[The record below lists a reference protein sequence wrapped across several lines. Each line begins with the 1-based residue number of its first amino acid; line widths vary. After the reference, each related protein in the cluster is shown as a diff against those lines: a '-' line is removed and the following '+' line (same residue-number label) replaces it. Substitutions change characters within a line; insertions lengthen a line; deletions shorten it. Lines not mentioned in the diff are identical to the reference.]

1 MSKRSKRY
9 NDNIGKVEESK
20 MYNLDDALTIIQESS
35 NSKFDETIDISLNL
49 NIDPAQS
56 DQSVRGMINLPNGI
70 GKDIRVAVFAKGEKI
85 DEAKSAGAD
94 VVGSEEL
101 IEEISSGKIDFDRCI
116 STPEMMPSVGKLG
129 QVLGPKGLMPN
140 PKLGTVTNDVKSA
153 VELAKSGSV
162 EFRAEKSGIVHAGI
176 GKMSFSKDALHQ
188 NILEFVN
195 AVKKEKPNTA
205 KGSFLKKVSLSSSM
219 GVGLN
224 IDTGVFY

>member
-1 MSKRSKRY
+1 MNKRSKRY
-9 NDNIGKVEESK
+9 NENVGKVEESK
-20 MYNLDDALTIIQESS
+20 IYDLADALTIIQESS

-49 NIDPAQS
+49 NIDPSQS

-94 VVGSEEL
+94 IVGSEEL

-116 STPEMMPSVGKLG
+116 STPEMMPTVGKLG

-153 VELAKSGSV
+153 VELAKSGSI

>member
-1 MSKRSKRY
+1 MNKRSKRY
-9 NDNIGKVEESK
+9 NENVGKVEESK
-20 MYNLDDALTIIQESS
+20 IYDLADALTIIQESS

-49 NIDPAQS
+49 NIDPSQS

-94 VVGSEEL
+94 IVGSEEL

-116 STPEMMPSVGKLG
+116 STPEMMPTVGKLG

-140 PKLGTVTNDVKSA
+140 PKLGTVTNDIKSA

-176 GKMSFSKDALHQ
+176 GKVSFSKDALHQ

>member
-1 MSKRSKRY
+1 MNKRSKRY
-9 NDNIGKVEESK
+9 NENMGKAEENK
-20 MYNLDDALTIIQESS
+20 MYDLADALTIIQESS
-35 NSKFDETIDISLNL
+35 NPKFDETIDISLNL
-49 NIDPAQS
+49 NIDPSQS

-94 VVGSEEL
+94 IVGSEEL

-116 STPEMMPSVGKLG
+116 STPEMMPTVGKLG

-140 PKLGTVTNDVKSA
+140 PKLGTVTNDIKSA

-176 GKMSFSKDALHQ
+176 GKVSFSKDALHQ

>member
-1 MSKRSKRY
+1 MNKRSKRY
-9 NDNIGKVEESK
+9 NENVGKVEESK

-49 NIDPAQS
+49 NIDPSQS

-94 VVGSEEL
+94 IVGSEEL

-116 STPEMMPSVGKLG
+116 STPEMMPTVGKLG

-140 PKLGTVTNDVKSA
+140 PKLGTVTNDIKSA

>member
-9 NDNIGKVEESK
+9 NENMGKAEENK
-20 MYNLDDALTIIQESS
+20 MYDLADALTIIQESS
-35 NSKFDETIDISLNL
+35 NPKFDETIDISLNL
-49 NIDPAQS
+49 NIDPSQS

-94 VVGSEEL
+94 IVGSEEL

-116 STPEMMPSVGKLG
+116 STPEMMPTVGKLG

-140 PKLGTVTNDVKSA
+140 PKLGTVTNDIKSA

-176 GKMSFSKDALHQ
+176 GKVSFSKDALHQ

>member
-1 MSKRSKRY
+1 MNKRSKRY
-9 NDNIGKVEESK
+9 NENVGKVEESK
-20 MYNLDDALTIIQESS
+20 IYDLTDALTIIQESS

-94 VVGSEEL
+94 IVGSEEL

-116 STPEMMPSVGKLG
+116 STPEMMPTVGKLG

-140 PKLGTVTNDVKSA
+140 PKLGTVTNDIKSA

-176 GKMSFSKDALHQ
+176 GKVSFSKDALHQ

>member
-1 MSKRSKRY
+1 MNKRSKRY
-9 NDNIGKVEESK
+9 NENVGKVEESK
-20 MYNLDDALTIIQESS
+20 IYDLTDALTIIQESS

-49 NIDPAQS
+49 NIDPSQS

-94 VVGSEEL
+94 IVGSEEL

-116 STPEMMPSVGKLG
+116 STPEMMPTVGKLG

-140 PKLGTVTNDVKSA
+140 PKLGTVTNDIKSA

-176 GKMSFSKDALHQ
+176 GKVSFSKDALHQ

-224 IDTGVFY
+224 IDTGAFY

>member
-9 NDNIGKVEESK
+9 NENMGKVEESRT
-20 MYNLDDALTIIQESS
+20 YDLDDALTIIQKSS

-49 NIDPAQS
+49 NIDPSQS

-94 VVGSEEL
+94 IVGSEEL

-116 STPEMMPSVGKLG
+116 STPEMMPTVGKLG

-176 GKMSFSKDALHQ
+176 GKVSFSKDALHQ
-188 NILEFVN
+188 NILEFVD

>member
-9 NDNIGKVEESK
+9 NENMGKVEESR
-20 MYNLDDALTIIQESS
+20 MYDLDDALTIIQKSS

-49 NIDPAQS
+49 NIDPSQS

-94 VVGSEEL
+94 IVGSEEL

-116 STPEMMPSVGKLG
+116 STPEMMPTVGKLG

-176 GKMSFSKDALHQ
+176 GKVSFSKDALHQ
-188 NILEFVN
+188 NILEFVD

>member
-9 NDNIGKVEESK
+9 NENMGKAEENK
-20 MYNLDDALTIIQESS
+20 MYDLADALTIIQESS
-35 NSKFDETIDISLNL
+35 NPKFDETIDISLNL
-49 NIDPAQS
+49 NIDPSQS

-94 VVGSEEL
+94 IVGSEEL

-116 STPEMMPSVGKLG
+116 STPEMMPTVGKLG

-176 GKMSFSKDALHQ
+176 GKVSFSKDALRQ

-224 IDTGVFY
+224 IDTGAFY

>member
-1 MSKRSKRY
+1 M
-9 NDNIGKVEESK
+9 GKVEESR
-20 MYNLDDALTIIQESS
+20 MYDLDDALTIIQKSS

-49 NIDPAQS
+49 NIDPSQS

-94 VVGSEEL
+94 IVGSEEL

-116 STPEMMPSVGKLG
+116 STPEMMPTVGKLG

-153 VELAKSGSV
+153 VELAKSGSI

-176 GKMSFSKDALHQ
+176 GKVSFSKEALHQ

>member
-1 MSKRSKRY
+1 MNKRSKRY
-9 NDNIGKVEESK
+9 NENVGKVEESK

-49 NIDPAQS
+49 NIDPSQS

-94 VVGSEEL
+94 IVGSEEL

-116 STPEMMPSVGKLG
+116 STPEMMPTVGKLG

-140 PKLGTVTNDVKSA
+140 PKLGTVTNDIKSA

-176 GKMSFSKDALHQ
+176 GKVSFSKDALHQ

>member
-9 NDNIGKVEESK
+9 NENMGKAEENK
-20 MYNLDDALTIIQESS
+20 MYDLADALTIIQESS
-35 NSKFDETIDISLNL
+35 NPKFDETIDISLNL
-49 NIDPAQS
+49 NIDPSQS

-94 VVGSEEL
+94 IVGSEEL

-116 STPEMMPSVGKLG
+116 STPEMMPTVGKLG

-176 GKMSFSKDALHQ
+176 GKVSFSKDALHQ

>member
-1 MSKRSKRY
+1 MNKRSKRY
-9 NDNIGKVEESK
+9 NENVGKVEESK

-49 NIDPAQS
+49 NIDPSQS

-94 VVGSEEL
+94 IVGSEEL

-116 STPEMMPSVGKLG
+116 STPEMMPTVGKLG

>member
-1 MSKRSKRY
+1 MNKRSKRY
-9 NDNIGKVEESK
+9 NENVGKVEESK

-49 NIDPAQS
+49 NIDPSQS

-94 VVGSEEL
+94 IVGSEEL

-116 STPEMMPSVGKLG
+116 STPEMMPTVGKLG
-129 QVLGPKGLMPN
+129 QLLGPKGLMPN
-140 PKLGTVTNDVKSA
+140 PKLGTVTNDIKSA

-176 GKMSFSKDALHQ
+176 GKVSFSKDALHQ

-205 KGSFLKKVSLSSSM
+205 KGRFLKKVSLSSSM

>member
-1 MSKRSKRY
+1 MNKRSKRY
-9 NDNIGKVEESK
+9 NENVGKVEESK
-20 MYNLDDALTIIQESS
+20 IYDLADALTIIQESS

-49 NIDPAQS
+49 NIDPSQS

-94 VVGSEEL
+94 IVGSEEL

-116 STPEMMPSVGKLG
+116 STPEMMPTVGKLG

-176 GKMSFSKDALHQ
+176 GKVSFSKDALHQ

>member
-1 MSKRSKRY
+1 MNKRSKRY
-9 NDNIGKVEESK
+9 NENVGKVEESK
-20 MYNLDDALTIIQESS
+20 IYDLTDALTIIQESS

-94 VVGSEEL
+94 IVGSEEL

-116 STPEMMPSVGKLG
+116 STPEMMPTVGKLG

-176 GKMSFSKDALHQ
+176 GKVSFSKDALHQ

>member
-9 NDNIGKVEESK
+9 NENMGKVEESR
-20 MYNLDDALTIIQESS
+20 MYDLADALTIIQKSS

-49 NIDPAQS
+49 NIDPSQS

-94 VVGSEEL
+94 IVGSEEL

-116 STPEMMPSVGKLG
+116 STPEMMPTVGKLG

-176 GKMSFSKDALHQ
+176 GKVSFSKDALHQ
-188 NILEFVN
+188 NILEFVD

>member
-1 MSKRSKRY
+1 MNKRSKRY
-9 NDNIGKVEESK
+9 NENVGKVEESK

-49 NIDPAQS
+49 NIDPSQS

-94 VVGSEEL
+94 IVGSEEL

-116 STPEMMPSVGKLG
+116 STPEMMPTVGKLG

-153 VELAKSGSV
+153 VELAKSGSI

-219 GVGLN
+219 GVGLS

>member
-1 MSKRSKRY
+1 MNKRSKRY
-9 NDNIGKVEESK
+9 NENVGKVEESK
-20 MYNLDDALTIIQESS
+20 IYDLADALTIIQESS

-94 VVGSEEL
+94 IVGSEEL

-140 PKLGTVTNDVKSA
+140 PKLGTVTNDIKSA

-176 GKMSFSKDALHQ
+176 GKMSFSKDAIHQ
-188 NILEFVN
+188 NVLEFVN
-195 AVKKEKPNTA
+195 AVKKEKPKTA

-219 GVGLN
+219 GVGLS

>member
-9 NDNIGKVEESK
+9 NENMGKVEESR
-20 MYNLDDALTIIQESS
+20 MYDLDDALTIIQKSS

-49 NIDPAQS
+49 NIDPSQS

-85 DEAKSAGAD
+85 NEAKSAGAD
-94 VVGSEEL
+94 IVGSEEL

-116 STPEMMPSVGKLG
+116 STPEMMPTVGKLG

-140 PKLGTVTNDVKSA
+140 PKLGTVTNDIKSA
-153 VELAKSGSV
+153 VELAKSGSI

-176 GKMSFSKDALHQ
+176 GKVSFSKDALHQ

>member
-1 MSKRSKRY
+1 M
-9 NDNIGKVEESK
+9 GKVEESK
-20 MYNLDDALTIIQESS
+20 MYSLDDALTIIQESS
-35 NSKFDETIDISLNL
+35 NPKFDETIDISLNL

-94 VVGSEEL
+94 IVGSEEL

-140 PKLGTVTNDVKSA
+140 PKLGTVTNDIKSA

-176 GKMSFSKDALHQ
+176 GKMSFSKDAIHQ
-188 NILEFVN
+188 NVLEFVN
-195 AVKKEKPNTA
+195 AVKKEKPKTA

-219 GVGLN
+219 GVGLS

>member
-9 NDNIGKVEESK
+9 NENMGKVEESR
-20 MYNLDDALTIIQESS
+20 MYDLDDALTIIQKSS

-49 NIDPAQS
+49 NIDPSQS

-94 VVGSEEL
+94 IVGSEEL

-116 STPEMMPSVGKLG
+116 STPEMMPTVGKLG

-176 GKMSFSKDALHQ
+176 GKVSFSKDALHQ

>member
-9 NDNIGKVEESK
+9 NENMGKVEESRT
-20 MYNLDDALTIIQESS
+20 YDLDDALTIIQKSS

-49 NIDPAQS
+49 NIDPSQS

-94 VVGSEEL
+94 IVGSEEL

-116 STPEMMPSVGKLG
+116 STPEMMPTVGKLG

-162 EFRAEKSGIVHAGI
+162 EFRAEKSGIIHAGI
-176 GKMSFSKDALHQ
+176 GKVSFSKDALHQ

>member
-1 MSKRSKRY
+1 MNKRSKRY
-9 NDNIGKVEESK
+9 NENVGKVEESK

-49 NIDPAQS
+49 NIDPSQS

-94 VVGSEEL
+94 IVGSEEL

-140 PKLGTVTNDVKSA
+140 PKLGTVTNDIKSA

-176 GKMSFSKDALHQ
+176 GKMSFSKDAIHQ
-188 NILEFVN
+188 NVLEFVN

-219 GVGLN
+219 GVGLS

>member
-1 MSKRSKRY
+1 M
-9 NDNIGKVEESK
+9 GKAEENK
-20 MYNLDDALTIIQESS
+20 MYDLADALTIIQESS
-35 NSKFDETIDISLNL
+35 NPKFDETIDISLNL
-49 NIDPAQS
+49 NIDPSQS

-94 VVGSEEL
+94 IVGSEEL
-101 IEEISSGKIDFDRCI
+101 IEKISSGKIDFDRCI
-116 STPEMMPSVGKLG
+116 STPEMMPTVGKLG

-176 GKMSFSKDALHQ
+176 GKMSFSKDALRQ

-224 IDTGVFY
+224 IDTRAFY

>member
-1 MSKRSKRY
+1 MNKRSKRY
-9 NDNIGKVEESK
+9 NENVGKVEESK
-20 MYNLDDALTIIQESS
+20 IYDLADALTIIQESS
-35 NSKFDETIDISLNL
+35 NPKFDETIDISLNL
-49 NIDPAQS
+49 NIDPSQS

-94 VVGSEEL
+94 IVGSEEL

-116 STPEMMPSVGKLG
+116 STPEMMPTVGKLG

-176 GKMSFSKDALHQ
+176 GKVSFSKDALRQ

-224 IDTGVFY
+224 IDTGAFY

>member
-1 MSKRSKRY
+1 MNKRSKRY
-9 NDNIGKVEESK
+9 NENVGKVEESK
-20 MYNLDDALTIIQESS
+20 TYDLDDALTIIQESS

-49 NIDPAQS
+49 NIDPSQS

-94 VVGSEEL
+94 IVGSEEL

-116 STPEMMPSVGKLG
+116 STPEMMPTVGKLG

>member
-9 NDNIGKVEESK
+9 NENMGKVEESR
-20 MYNLDDALTIIQESS
+20 MYDLDDALTIIQKSS

-49 NIDPAQS
+49 NIDPSQS

-94 VVGSEEL
+94 IVGSEEL

-116 STPEMMPSVGKLG
+116 STPEMMPTVGKLG

-153 VELAKSGSV
+153 VELAKSGSI

-176 GKMSFSKDALHQ
+176 GKVSFSKDALHQ

>member
-1 MSKRSKRY
+1 M
-9 NDNIGKVEESK
+9 GKVEESR
-20 MYNLDDALTIIQESS
+20 MYDLDDALTIIQKSS

-49 NIDPAQS
+49 NIDPSQS

-94 VVGSEEL
+94 IVGSEEL

-116 STPEMMPSVGKLG
+116 STPEMMPTVGKLG

-153 VELAKSGSV
+153 VELAKSGSI

-176 GKMSFSKDALHQ
+176 GKVSFSKDALHQ

>member
-1 MSKRSKRY
+1 M
-9 NDNIGKVEESK
+9 GKVEESR
-20 MYNLDDALTIIQESS
+20 MYDLADALTIIQKSS

-49 NIDPAQS
+49 NIDPSQS

-94 VVGSEEL
+94 IVGSEEL

-116 STPEMMPSVGKLG
+116 STPEMMPTVGKLG

-176 GKMSFSKDALHQ
+176 GKVSFSKDALHQ

-205 KGSFLKKVSLSSSM
+205 KGRFLKKVSLSSSM

>member
-9 NDNIGKVEESK
+9 NDNMGKVEESK
-20 MYNLDDALTIIQESS
+20 MYSLDDALTIIQESS
-35 NSKFDETIDISLNL
+35 NPKFDETIDISLNL

-94 VVGSEEL
+94 IVGSEEL

-140 PKLGTVTNDVKSA
+140 PKLGTVTNDIKSA

-176 GKMSFSKDALHQ
+176 GKMSFSKDAIHQ
-188 NILEFVN
+188 NVLEFVN
-195 AVKKEKPNTA
+195 AVKKEKPKTA

-219 GVGLN
+219 GVGLS

>member
-9 NDNIGKVEESK
+9 IENMGKVEESR
-20 MYNLDDALTIIQESS
+20 MYDLDDALTIIQKSS

-49 NIDPAQS
+49 NIDPSQS

-94 VVGSEEL
+94 IVGSEEL

-116 STPEMMPSVGKLG
+116 STPEMMPTVGKLG

-153 VELAKSGSV
+153 VELAKSGSI

-176 GKMSFSKDALHQ
+176 GKVSFSKDALHQ

>member
-1 MSKRSKRY
+1 MNKRSKRY
-9 NDNIGKVEESK
+9 NENVGKVEESK
-20 MYNLDDALTIIQESS
+20 IYDLADALTIIQESS

-49 NIDPAQS
+49 NIDPSQS

-94 VVGSEEL
+94 IVGSEEL

-116 STPEMMPSVGKLG
+116 STPEMMPTVGKLG

-140 PKLGTVTNDVKSA
+140 PKLGTVTNDIKSA

-176 GKMSFSKDALHQ
+176 GKVSFSRDALHQ

-224 IDTGVFY
+224 IDIGVFY

>member
-1 MSKRSKRY
+1 MNKRSKRY
-9 NDNIGKVEESK
+9 NENVGKVEESK
-20 MYNLDDALTIIQESS
+20 IYDLADALTIIQESS

-49 NIDPAQS
+49 NIDPSQS

-94 VVGSEEL
+94 IVGSEEL

-116 STPEMMPSVGKLG
+116 STPEMMPTVGKLG

-176 GKMSFSKDALHQ
+176 GKVSFSKDALRQ

>member
-9 NDNIGKVEESK
+9 NENMGKAEENK
-20 MYNLDDALTIIQESS
+20 MYDLADALTIIQESS
-35 NSKFDETIDISLNL
+35 NPKFDETIDISLNL
-49 NIDPAQS
+49 NIDPSQS

-94 VVGSEEL
+94 IVGSEEL

-116 STPEMMPSVGKLG
+116 STPEMMPIVGKLG

-176 GKMSFSKDALHQ
+176 GKVSFSKDALRQ

-224 IDTGVFY
+224 IDTGAFY

>member
-9 NDNIGKVEESK
+9 IENMGKVEESR
-20 MYNLDDALTIIQESS
+20 MYDLADALTIIQKSS

-49 NIDPAQS
+49 NIDPSQS

-94 VVGSEEL
+94 IVGSEEL

-116 STPEMMPSVGKLG
+116 STPEMMPTVGKLG

-176 GKMSFSKDALHQ
+176 GKVSFSKDALHQ
-188 NILEFVN
+188 NILEFVD

>member
-9 NDNIGKVEESK
+9 NDNIGKVEENK
-20 MYNLDDALTIIQESS
+20 MYNLDDALAIIQESS

-70 GKDIRVAVFAKGEKI
+70 GKDIRVAVFATGEKI

-140 PKLGTVTNDVKSA
+140 PKLGTVTNDIKSA

>member
-9 NDNIGKVEESK
+9 NDNMGKVEESK
-20 MYNLDDALTIIQESS
+20 MYSLDDALTIIQESS
-35 NSKFDETIDISLNL
+35 NPKFDETIDISLNL

-94 VVGSEEL
+94 IVGSEEL

-140 PKLGTVTNDVKSA
+140 PKLGTVTNDIKSA